1 MSAEI
6 IASTP
11 ADPADPRGPATPAS
25 RRPGTW
31 RGSLLASELLTLF
44 RRRRTQAILGVLA
57 AVPIL
62 IAVAVRLSTEPGDEP
77 GGGGPPLIDR
87 VTQNGLF
94 VGVTALVVSI
104 PLFVPLA
111 IGVVAGDTI
120 AGEANLGTL
129 RYLLL
134 APAGRTRLLVVKY
147 LGAAAFCL
155 AAPLTVVLVGAGIG
169 ALLFEVGPVPL
180 LSGDTVSVPESALR
194 ALLVAAYVAV
204 SMLGLSAVGLF
215 ISTLT
220 EIPVGAMAATV
231 TLAVTSQILDSLP
244 QLGWLHPW
252 LMSHYWLSLGDLL
265 RTPISWGSFADNAL
279 LQAGYIAVFGSL
291 AWARLTTRDVL
302 S

>member
-1 MSAEI
+1 MSADR
-6 IASTP
+6 AVV
-11 ADPADPRGPATPAS
+11 PRDVP
-25 RRPGTW
+25 RL
-31 RGSLLASELLTLF
+31 RGSLLVSELVTLF

-62 IAVAVRLSTEPGDEP
+62 IAVAVRLSSGDGG
-77 GGGGPPLIDR
+77 GGGGPVLIDR
-87 VTQNGLF
+87 ITRNGLF

-129 RYLLL
+129 RYLLV

-147 LGAAAFCL
+147 LGSAAFCL
-155 AAPLTVVLVGAGIG
+155 VAPLTVVLVGAGIG
-169 ALLFEVGPVPL
+169 AALFPVGSVTL
-180 LSGDTVSVPESALR
+180 LSGDEVGVPESMLR
-194 ALLVAAYVAV
+194 ALLVAGYVAV

-215 ISTLT
+215 VSTLT

-231 TLAVTSQILDSLP
+231 TLAITSQILDALP
-244 QLGWLHPW
+244 QVDWLHPY

-265 RTPISWGSFADNAL
+265 RTPLSWDSFGSNAV
-279 LQAGYIAVFGSL
+279 LQAGYVLVFGAL